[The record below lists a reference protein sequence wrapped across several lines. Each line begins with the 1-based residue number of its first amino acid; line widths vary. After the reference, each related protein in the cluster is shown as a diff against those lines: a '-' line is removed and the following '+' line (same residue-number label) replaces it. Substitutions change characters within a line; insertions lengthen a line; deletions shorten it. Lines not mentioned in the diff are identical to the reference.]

1 MFAWGSHLWWYIQRC
16 SQQPVQRVK
25 NLLEKFC
32 CPDTCFIFILGN
44 SCCLSFSKR
53 DKSLHLHPWHGD
65 LEAKNPTWE
74 SGSTEILLFARQG
87 TPHPLP
93 SYICPWPRGVESNR
107 LRVRPGGY
115 LVLPPFLYPSLPTYG
130 DTRRPRKLICTVQS
144 QLAVSS
150 VNFVS
155 GLGSIVKTYFDLHV
169 GSC

>member
-53 DKSLHLHPWHGD
+53 DKSLHLHPWHWD

-130 DTRRPRKLICTVQS
+130 DTRRPRKLTCTVQS

>member
-1 MFAWGSHLWWYIQRC
+1 MICHLHQFSIHVTTCVTDRIECGVTVDPKRWLLSMEAFWALQTYFLHQMFARGSHLWWYIQHC

-32 CPDTCFIFILGN
+32 WPDTCFICILGN

-53 DKSLHLHPWHGD
+53 DKSLHLHPWHWD

-74 SGSTEILLFARQG
+74 SGSSEILLFARQG

-93 SYICPWPRGVESNR
+93 SYICPWPRDVESNR

-115 LVLPPFLYPSLPTYG
+115 LVLPPFL
-130 DTRRPRKLICTVQS
+130 
-144 QLAVSS
+144 
-150 VNFVS
+150 
-155 GLGSIVKTYFDLHV
+155 
-169 GSC
+169 